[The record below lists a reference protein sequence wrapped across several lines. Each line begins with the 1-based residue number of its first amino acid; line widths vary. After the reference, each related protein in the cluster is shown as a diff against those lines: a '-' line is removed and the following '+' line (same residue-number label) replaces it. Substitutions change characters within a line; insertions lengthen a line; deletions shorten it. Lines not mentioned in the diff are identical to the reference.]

1 MEKLNIALL
10 GFGTVGKGIFKTI
23 ETHQKHLM
31 QVLGK
36 PVDITKIVVKNIDKH
51 SGLKRK
57 RQLTTNFQEALSHPD
72 IDVVFEAIVGVEPA
86 FSYAKAALQSG
97 KHVITANKEM
107 FAHHGKELKTI
118 AKENNV
124 KIGFGATTGGGIPI
138 IQTIEQL
145 LQVNQINKVTAI
157 LNGTSNYIL
166 SEMREKKLT
175 FTSVL
180 AEAQALGYAEADPTN
195 DIEAIDA
202 FYKLMILSDHIYGKQ
217 PHWHFVKRQGIQQIT
232 KEQISELQKQHRRI
246 KSIGT
251 LELVNG
257 QIEARVEPMIIDER
271 HPLFAV
277 EGVDNAITIEGSI
290 VGELTLLGPGAGAFP
305 TASAMIEDLST
316 ILTSQQTQLTKQVE
330 KVLD

>member
-1 MEKLNIALL
+1 
-10 GFGTVGKGIFKTI
+10 
-23 ETHQKHLM
+23 M

-51 SGLKRK
+51 SDLKRK
-57 RQLTTNFQEALSHPD
+57 RQLTTNFQEVLSHPD
-72 IDVVFEAIVGVEPA
+72 INVVFEAIVGVEPA

-107 FAHHGKELKTI
+107 FAHNGKELKTI

-124 KIGFGATTGGGIPI
+124 KIVFEATTGGGIPIKQKIEQHLQLNQINNVKIGFEATTGGGIPI

-202 FYKLMILSDHIYGKQ
+202 F
-217 PHWHFVKRQGIQQIT
+217 
-232 KEQISELQKQHRRI
+232 
-246 KSIGT
+246 
-251 LELVNG
+251 
-257 QIEARVEPMIIDER
+257 
-271 HPLFAV
+271 
-277 EGVDNAITIEGSI
+277 
-290 VGELTLLGPGAGAFP
+290 
-305 TASAMIEDLST
+305 
-316 ILTSQQTQLTKQVE
+316 
-330 KVLD
+330 

>member
-1 MEKLNIALL
+1 MKKLNIALL

-51 SGLKRK
+51 SDLKRK
-57 RQLTTNFQEALSHPD
+57 RQLTTNFQEVLSHPD
-72 IDVVFEAIVGVEPA
+72 INVVFEAIVGVEPA

-124 KIGFGATTGGGIPI
+124 KIGFEATTGGGIPI

-271 HPLFAV
+271 HPLFAI